1 MGALDEFLNRP
12 EHRRDYA
19 DARIAEAGKALCEL
33 QERFKQGGLEAEQLF
48 VRAARVFWN
57 RDGSAVMR
65 RFIETQ
71 FGLLPVESQQRIV
84 AQLLNVVF
92 DVGKRTSDIA

>member
-19 DARIAEAGKALCEL
+19 DARIAEAGNALPEL

-48 VRAARVFWN
+48 IRAARVFWK
-57 RDGSAVMR
+57 RDGGAVMR
-65 RFIETQ
+65 RFVETQ
-71 FGLLPVESQQRIV
+71 LGLLPVESQQRIV
-84 AQLLNVVF
+84 SHLLKVVF
-92 DVGKRTSDIA
+92 EIGEKADL